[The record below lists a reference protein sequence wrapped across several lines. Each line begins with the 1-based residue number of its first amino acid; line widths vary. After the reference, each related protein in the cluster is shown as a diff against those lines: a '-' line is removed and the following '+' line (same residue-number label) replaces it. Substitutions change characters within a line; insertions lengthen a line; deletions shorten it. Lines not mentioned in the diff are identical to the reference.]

1 MIPKSKIFILFFLFI
16 FVSSFGQMQKYDY
29 KRELIGNT
37 ESWQKVILPN
47 DLFEKIS
54 PGLSDI
60 RIFGITN
67 TNDTIEAPYLLKI
80 KSEKKVTTNY
90 NYKILNISQND
101 KGYYFTI
108 EIPNKEPIN
117 QLQLDFKQFNFD
129 WKVSLEGSHNQ
140 QEWFTIVD
148 NYRILSIKNAETF
161 YQFTNVNFV
170 DSKYH
175 FYRLL
180 IKSKEKPDI
189 KTVSASDTKFIDG
202 VFNDYNIKSL
212 SVSENKQEQST
223 DLNIELYQKIPVS
236 YIKINLNASY
246 DYYRP
251 VTLKYVL
258 DSVKTKKGYLYNYR
272 TLTDGTLNSIENN
285 EFKFENTVANKI
297 KISINN
303 QDNHPLSI
311 NNVIVKGNVYEL
323 AVRFTAPA
331 TYFLTYGNP
340 FVYSPNYDI
349 ERFIS
354 EEPETMPALT
364 LGPEQVIEKAEKSSR
379 LPLFENKIWLYG
391 IIIVMI
397 LLLGWF
403 SLKMMKA
410 K

>member
-1 MIPKSKIFILFFLFI
+1 
-16 FVSSFGQMQKYDY
+16 MQKYDY